1 MGDFYST
8 ISRDKHTY
16 LQAEDSKTKR
26 MDASGRRNQ
35 IQTCSFAPNGVRGG
49 LGVRKGGI
57 EENELEMKV
66 RHDLFNF
73 SADFFH

>member
-1 MGDFYST
+1 
-8 ISRDKHTY
+8 
-16 LQAEDSKTKR
+16 

-35 IQTCSFAPNGVRGG
+35 IQACAFAPNGVRGG
-49 LGVRKGGI
+49 LGVRRGGI
-57 EENELEMKV
+57 EANELERKV